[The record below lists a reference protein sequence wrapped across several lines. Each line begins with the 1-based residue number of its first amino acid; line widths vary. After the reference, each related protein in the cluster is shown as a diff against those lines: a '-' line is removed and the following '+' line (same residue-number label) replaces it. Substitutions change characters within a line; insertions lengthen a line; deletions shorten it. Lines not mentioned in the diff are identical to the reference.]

1 MKKDAWIVDDD
12 EEIRSALSMMLKIIG
27 YEVEAFSE
35 ARAPARALL
44 DGRYPGMLFIDI
56 NIPQVSGIELLKFI
70 RQRDAWKHLPILMVT
85 SESDEIMVEEAI
97 RLGADAY
104 VFKPVNFEELTNAIE
119 MALKR
124 RALLAGKE

>member
-1 MKKDAWIVDDD
+1 MKKDAWIIDDDD
-12 EEIRSALSMMLKIIG
+12 EIRTALSMMLKIIG
-27 YEVEAFSE
+27 YEVKTFSE

-44 DGRYPGMLFIDI
+44 DGQHPDMLFIDI
-56 NIPQVSGIELLKFI
+56 NIPQVSGLELLKFI
-70 RQRDAWKHLPILMVT
+70 RQRDAWKRLPILMVT

-97 RLGADAY
+97 RLGADGY

-124 RALLAGKE
+124 RALLASKD